1 MLVETRFIA
10 SLPTAKHCK
19 DYDQAERSGGFSR
32 LFVFSGQSTTIFSL
46 LHKLYRI
53 KRYLCIPSISNHMKR
68 AFLLTFII
76 MAIGIEASLACTN
89 LIVGKKASTDGS
101 VMCTYNCDGFGFSG
115 SLWHIPSG
123 QHEKGEKIAVRGWG
137 PVHEGRYV
145 DQVDYTYGVVGLMN
159 EKQVTIVETTFDGK
173 LELVNREG
181 LLDYFTLM
189 RLALQ
194 RSATARE
201 AIRCMAELVEE
212 YGYNSSGETITIC
225 DPNEAWIMEIVG
237 KGMGNNGAVW
247 VALRVPDDC
256 ICAHANLSRI
266 RQFPLEKKG
275 SYKSLSS
282 KSFKHLNRPEVEC
295 IYAADVI
302 SFAKKW
308 GYYMGKDED
317 FSFRD
322 AYCPIDFENVR
333 YADARVWS
341 FFRHHYSHEEMD
353 KYLPY
358 INGDFSEYDHLPLWI
373 KPDKPL
379 SLRDLQADM
388 RDHFE
393 GTPLDMT
400 SDMTAGPWG
409 MPIRPLPM
417 HFKDSDS
424 LDYFRERPI
433 ATQQSGFTM
442 TCQMRSW
449 LPNDVGGVTWFN
461 CDDANMVA
469 YVPVY
474 CCVTQVPDPFREE
487 NNPRNEFSDKSAF
500 WMNNWVAN
508 MVYPRY
514 SMMIGDLRK
523 AQNELEDYYFADQ
536 DSVLVAIN
544 GMMPDERQQYLNRK
558 SIAYADR
565 MMERWDRLAKYLI
578 VRYNDQIIKRVGDDG
593 KLIRWGYDT
602 PGYDQQFIDA
612 IGKSTGDR
620 YRLKKVIER
629 RER

>member
-1 MLVETRFIA
+1 
-10 SLPTAKHCK
+10 
-19 DYDQAERSGGFSR
+19 
-32 LFVFSGQSTTIFSL
+32 
-46 LHKLYRI
+46 
-53 KRYLCIPSISNHMKR
+53 MKR
-68 AFLLTFII
+68 KLLLLVI
-76 MAIGIEASLACTN
+76 AIALGFQSAWACTN
-89 LIVGKKASTDGS
+89 LIVGKKASADGS

-115 SLWHIPSG
+115 SLFYSPAGRHA
-123 QHEKGEKIAVRGWG
+123 EGELIAIHGWG
-137 PVHEGRYV
+137 PTHEGQFV
-145 DQVDYTYGVVGLMN
+145 KQVPYTYNVVGLMN
-159 EKQVTIVETTFDGK
+159 ERQVTIVETTFDGR
-173 LELVNREG
+173 LELVNNEG
-181 LLDYFTLM
+181 LLDYFSLM

-194 RSATARE
+194 RSSTARE
-201 AIRCMAELVEE
+201 AIKCMAELVEE
-212 YGYNSSGETITIC
+212 YGYNSSGETITVC

-237 KGMGNNGAVW
+237 KGLGRKGAVW
-247 VALRVPDDC
+247 VALRIPDDC

-266 RQFPLEKKG
+266 RQFPQEKG
-275 SYKSLSS
+275 SSINS
-282 KSFKHLNRPEVEC
+282 KQLNKIDKPEVEC
-295 IYAADVI
+295 VYAYDVI
-302 SFAKKW
+302 SFAREK
-308 GYYMGKDED
+308 GFFNGKDQD

-353 KYLPY
+353 KYLSY
-358 INGDFSEYDHLPLWI
+358 INGDFEQYDHLPLWI

-379 SLRDLQADM
+379 TMRDLQNDM

-393 GTPLDMT
+393 GTALDMT
-400 SDMTAGPWG
+400 ADMTAGPWG

-424 LDYFRERPI
+424 IPYFRERPI

-449 LPNDVGGVTWFN
+449 LPDDVGGVTWFN

-469 YVPVY
+469 YVPLY
-474 CCVTQVPDPFREE
+474 CCITQVPDAFRPE
-487 NNPRNEFSDKSAF
+487 NNPRNEFSDQSAF

-514 SMMIGDLRK
+514 TMMIGDLRK
-523 AQNELEDYYFADQ
+523 AQKELEDYYFADQ
-536 DSVLVAIN
+536 DQVLVAIN
-544 GMMPDERQQYLNRK
+544 DMTPADRQSYLNKK
-558 SIAYADR
+558 SIAYTEK
-565 MMERWDRLAKYLI
+565 MMQRWDKLAKYLI
-578 VRYNDQIIKRVGDDG
+578 VRYNDQVVKRTDENGQ
-593 KLIRWGYDT
+593 LTRWGYNT

-620 YRLKKVIER
+620 YRLKEVIDR

>member
-1 MLVETRFIA
+1 MKRL
-10 SLPTAKHCK
+10 
-19 DYDQAERSGGFSR
+19 
-32 LFVFSGQSTTIFSL
+32 LFVTL
-46 LHKLYRI
+46 
-53 KRYLCIPSISNHMKR
+53 
-68 AFLLTFII
+68 
-76 MAIGIEASLACTN
+76 MAIMGWEPVMACTN
-89 LIVGKKASTDGS
+89 LIVGKKASADGS

-115 SLWHIPSG
+115 SLSYSPAG
-123 QHEKGEKIAVRGWG
+123 QHEKGELIAIHGWG
-137 PVHEGRYV
+137 PSHEGQYV
-145 DQVDYTYGVVGLMN
+145 KQVEYTYNVVGLMN
-159 EKQVTIVETTFDGK
+159 EKQVTIVETTFDGR
-173 LELVNREG
+173 LELVNQEG
-181 LLDYFTLM
+181 LLDYFSLM

-194 RSATARE
+194 RSSTARE

-212 YGYNSSGETITIC
+212 YGYNSSGETLTIC
-225 DPNEAWIMEIVG
+225 DPNEAWIMEIIG
-237 KGMGNNGAVW
+237 KGPGRKGAVW
-247 VALRVPDDC
+247 VALRIPDDC

-266 RQFPLEKKG
+266 RQFPLEKRSKN
-275 SYKSLSS
+275 SISS
-282 KSFKHLNRPEVEC
+282 KNLKKINNPEIEC
-295 IYAADVI
+295 VYAADVI
-302 SFAKKW
+302 SFAKEW
-308 GYYMGKDED
+308 GYFTGKDED

-358 INGDFSEYDHLPLWI
+358 INGNFDVCDHLPLWI

-379 SLRDLQADM
+379 SLRDLQNDM

-417 HFKDSDS
+417 HFKDNDS
-424 LDYFRERPI
+424 VNYYRERPI

-469 YVPVY
+469 YVPLY
-474 CCVTQVPDPFREE
+474 CCITQVPDCFRQE

-536 DSVLVAIN
+536 DSVLTAIEK
-544 GMMPDERQQYLNRK
+544 MTPADRQGYLNRK
-558 SIAYADR
+558 SIAYADK
-565 MMERWDRLAKYLI
+565 MMQRWDKLAKYLI
-578 VRYNDQIIKRVGDDG
+578 VKYNDQVVKRVDKDG
-593 KLIRWGYDT
+593 NFMRWGYET

-620 YRLKKVIER
+620 YKLKKVIER

>member
-1 MLVETRFIA
+1 
-10 SLPTAKHCK
+10 
-19 DYDQAERSGGFSR
+19 
-32 LFVFSGQSTTIFSL
+32 
-46 LHKLYRI
+46 
-53 KRYLCIPSISNHMKR
+53 MKR
-68 AFLLTFII
+68 KLLLLVLTIALGFQS
-76 MAIGIEASLACTN
+76 AWACTN
-89 LIVGKKASTDGS
+89 LIVGKKASADGS

-115 SLWHIPSG
+115 SLFYSQAGRHA
-123 QHEKGEKIAVRGWG
+123 EGELIAIHGWG
-137 PVHEGRYV
+137 PSHEGQFV
-145 DQVDYTYGVVGLMN
+145 KQVPYTYNVVGLMN
-159 EKQVTIVETTFDGK
+159 ERQVTIVETTFDGR
-173 LELVNREG
+173 LELVNNEG
-181 LLDYFTLM
+181 LLDYFSLM

-194 RSATARE
+194 RSSTARE
-201 AIRCMAELVEE
+201 AIKCMAELVEE
-212 YGYNSSGETITIC
+212 YGYNSSGETITVC

-237 KGMGNNGAVW
+237 KGLGRKGAVW
-247 VALRVPDDC
+247 VALRIPDDC

-266 RQFPLEKKG
+266 RQFPQEKG
-275 SYKSLSS
+275 RSINS
-282 KSFKHLNRPEVEC
+282 KQLNKIDKPEVEC
-295 IYAADVI
+295 VYAYDVI
-302 SFAKKW
+302 SFACEM
-308 GYYMGKDED
+308 GFFNGKDQD

-358 INGDFSEYDHLPLWI
+358 INGDFEQYDHLPLWI

-379 SLRDLQADM
+379 TMRDLQNDM

-393 GTPLDMT
+393 GTALDM
-400 SDMTAGPWG
+400 SADMTAGPWG

-424 LDYFRERPI
+424 IPYFRERPI

-449 LPNDVGGVTWFN
+449 LPDDVGGVTWFN

-469 YVPVY
+469 YVPLY
-474 CCVTQVPDPFREE
+474 CCITQMPDAFRPE
-487 NNPRNEFSDKSAF
+487 NNPRNEFSDQSAF

-536 DSVLVAIN
+536 DQVLDAIKD
-544 GMMPDERQQYLNRK
+544 MMPADRQSYLNKK
-558 SIAYADR
+558 SIAYTEK
-565 MMERWDRLAKYLI
+565 MMQRWDKLAKYLI
-578 VRYNDQIIKRVGDDG
+578 VKYNDQVEKRTDENGQ
-593 KLIRWGYDT
+593 LTRWGYNT

-620 YRLKKVIER
+620 YRLKEVIDR

>member
-1 MLVETRFIA
+1 MKRL
-10 SLPTAKHCK
+10 
-19 DYDQAERSGGFSR
+19 
-32 LFVFSGQSTTIFSL
+32 LFVT
-46 LHKLYRI
+46 
-53 KRYLCIPSISNHMKR
+53 
-68 AFLLTFII
+68 LLTI
-76 MAIGIEASLACTN
+76 MGWEPVMACTN
-89 LIVGKKASTDGS
+89 LIVGKKASADGS

-115 SLWHIPSG
+115 SLSYSPSG
-123 QHEKGEKIAVRGWG
+123 QHEQGELIAIHGWG
-137 PVHEGRYV
+137 PSHEGQYV
-145 DQVDYTYGVVGLMN
+145 KQVEYTYNVVGLMN
-159 EKQVTIVETTFDGK
+159 EKQVTIVETTFDGR
-173 LELVNREG
+173 LELVNQEG
-181 LLDYFTLM
+181 LLDYFSLM

-194 RSATARE
+194 RSSTARE
-201 AIRCMAELVEE
+201 AIRCMVELVEE
-212 YGYNSSGETITIC
+212 YGYNSSGETLTIC
-225 DPNEAWIMEIVG
+225 DPSEAWIMEIIG
-237 KGMGNNGAVW
+237 KGPGRKGAVW
-247 VALRVPDDC
+247 VALRIPDDC

-266 RQFPLEKKG
+266 RQFPLEKRSKN
-275 SYKSLSS
+275 SISS
-282 KSFKHLNRPEVEC
+282 KNLKKINNPEIEC
-295 IYAADVI
+295 VYAADVI
-302 SFAKKW
+302 SFAKER
-308 GYYMGKDED
+308 GYFNGKDED

-358 INGDFSEYDHLPLWI
+358 INGDFDVCDHLPLWI
-373 KPDKPL
+373 KPNKPL
-379 SLRDLQADM
+379 SLRDLQNDM

-417 HFKDSDS
+417 HFKDNDS
-424 LDYFRERPI
+424 VNYYRERPI

-469 YVPVY
+469 YVPLY
-474 CCVTQVPDPFREE
+474 CCITQVPDCFRQE

-500 WMNNWVAN
+500 WMNNWVSN

-536 DSVLVAIN
+536 DSTLTAIEK
-544 GMMPDERQQYLNRK
+544 MTPADRQGYLNRK
-558 SIAYADR
+558 SIAYADK
-565 MMERWDRLAKYLI
+565 MMQRWDKLAKYLI
-578 VRYNDQIIKRVGDDG
+578 VKYNDQVVKHVDKDG
-593 KLIRWGYDT
+593 NFQRWGYET

-620 YRLKKVIER
+620 YKLKKVIER

>member
-1 MLVETRFIA
+1 MKKLVLA
-10 SLPTAKHCK
+10 L
-19 DYDQAERSGGFSR
+19 
-32 LFVFSGQSTTIFSL
+32 
-46 LHKLYRI
+46 
-53 KRYLCIPSISNHMKR
+53 M
-68 AFLLTFII
+68 
-76 MAIGIEASLACTN
+76 MAICSVPALACTN
-89 LIVGKKASTDGS
+89 LIVGKKASVDGS

-115 SLWHIPSG
+115 SLSYSHSG
-123 QHEKGEKIAVRGWG
+123 RHELGELIEIHGWG
-137 PVHEGRYV
+137 PSHKGQYV
-145 DQVDYTYGVVGLMN
+145 KQVEYTYNVVGLMN
-159 EKQVTIVETTFDGK
+159 EKQVTIVETTFDGR
-173 LELVNREG
+173 LELVNQEG
-181 LLDYFTLM
+181 LLDYFSLM

-194 RSATARE
+194 RTSTARE
-201 AIRCMAELVEE
+201 AIRCMVDLVEE
-212 YGYNSSGETITIC
+212 YGYNSSGETLTIC
-225 DPNEAWIMEIVG
+225 DPNEAWIMEIIG
-237 KGMGNNGAVW
+237 KGPGRKGAVW
-247 VALRVPDDC
+247 VALRIPDDC

-266 RQFPLEKKG
+266 RQFPLEKRSKN
-275 SYKSLSS
+275 SISS
-282 KSFKHLNRPEVEC
+282 KNLKKINNPEIEC
-295 IYAADVI
+295 VYAADVI
-302 SFAKKW
+302 SFAKEW
-308 GYYMGKDED
+308 GFYSGKDED

-341 FFRHHYSHEEMD
+341 FFRHHYNHAEMD
-353 KYLPY
+353 KHLPY
-358 INGDFSEYDHLPLWI
+358 INGEFDVCVHLPLWI
-373 KPDKPL
+373 KPDQPL
-379 SLRDLQADM
+379 SLRDLQNDM

-424 LDYFRERPI
+424 IPYYRERPI
-433 ATQQSGFTM
+433 ACQQSGFTM

-469 YVPVY
+469 YVPLY
-474 CCVTQVPDPFREE
+474 CCITQVPDCFRQE

-508 MVYPRY
+508 MIYPRY
-514 SMMIGDLRK
+514 SMMVGDLRK
-523 AQNELEDYYFADQ
+523 AQSELEDYYFADQ
-536 DSVLVAIN
+536 DSVLIAIKD
-544 GMMPDERQQYLNRK
+544 MMPADRQSYLNKK

-565 MMERWDRLAKYLI
+565 MMQRWDKLAKYLI
-578 VRYNDQIIKRVGDDG
+578 VKYNDQVVKRVDKDG
-593 KLIRWGYDT
+593 NFLCWGYET

-620 YRLKKVIER
+620 YKLKEVIKR

>member
-1 MLVETRFIA
+1 MKKILITILFAMLGWESA
-10 SLPTAKHCK
+10 S
-19 DYDQAERSGGFSR
+19 
-32 LFVFSGQSTTIFSL
+32 
-46 LHKLYRI
+46 
-53 KRYLCIPSISNHMKR
+53 
-68 AFLLTFII
+68 
-76 MAIGIEASLACTN
+76 ACTN

-115 SLWHIPSG
+115 SLSYSPSG
-123 QHEKGEKIAVRGWG
+123 RHEPGELIAIHGWG
-137 PVHEGRYV
+137 PSHEGRYV
-145 DQVDYTYGVVGLMN
+145 KQVEYTYNVVGLMN
-159 EKQVTIVETTFDGK
+159 EKQVSIVETTFDGR
-173 LELVNREG
+173 LELVNPDG
-181 LLDYFTLM
+181 LLDYFSLM

-194 RSATARE
+194 RSSTARE
-201 AIRCMAELVEE
+201 AIKCMAELVEE

-225 DPNEAWIMEIVG
+225 DPEEAWIMEIIG
-237 KGMGNNGAVW
+237 KGPDRQGAVW

-266 RQFPLEKKG
+266 REFPLESGKRKVESG
-275 SYKSLSS
+275 KLFSLDGKSISS
-282 KSFKHLNRPEVEC
+282 KNLKKINDSRVDC
-295 IYAADVI
+295 VYAYDVI
-302 SFAKKW
+302 SFAREK
-308 GYYMGKDED
+308 GFFNGKDED
-317 FSFRD
+317 FSFRE

-353 KYLPY
+353 RYLPY
-358 INGDFSEYDHLPLWI
+358 INGDFELCDHLPLWI

-379 SLRDLQADM
+379 SLRDLQQDM

-424 LDYFRERPI
+424 LAYFRERPI

-469 YVPVY
+469 YVPLY
-474 CCVTQVPDPFREE
+474 CCITQVPDCFRPE
-487 NNPRNEFSDKSAF
+487 NNPRAEFSDKSAF

-523 AQNELEDYYFADQ
+523 AQKELEDYYFTDQ
-536 DSVLVAIN
+536 DKVVEAIKD
-544 GMMPDERQQYLNRK
+544 MTPADRQSFLNRK
-558 SIAYADR
+558 SIAYAEK
-565 MMERWDRLAKYLI
+565 MMQRWDQLAKHLI
-578 VRYNDQIIKRVGDDG
+578 VRYNDQIVRRVDENGQFT
-593 KLIRWGYDT
+593 RWGHET

-612 IGKSTGDR
+612 VHKATGDR
-620 YRLKKVIER
+620 YLLKEVIDR

>member
-1 MLVETRFIA
+1 MKKILITVLLAMLGWESA
-10 SLPTAKHCK
+10 S
-19 DYDQAERSGGFSR
+19 
-32 LFVFSGQSTTIFSL
+32 
-46 LHKLYRI
+46 
-53 KRYLCIPSISNHMKR
+53 
-68 AFLLTFII
+68 
-76 MAIGIEASLACTN
+76 ACTN

-115 SLWHIPSG
+115 SLSYSPSG
-123 QHEKGEKIAVRGWG
+123 HHEPGELIAIHGWG
-137 PVHEGRYV
+137 PSHEGRFV
-145 DQVDYTYGVVGLMN
+145 KQVEYTYNVVGLMN
-159 EKQVTIVETTFDGK
+159 EKQVTIVETTFDGR
-173 LELVNREG
+173 LELVNPDG
-181 LLDYFTLM
+181 LLDYFSLM

-194 RSATARE
+194 RSSTARE

-212 YGYNSSGETITIC
+212 YGYNSSGETLTIC
-225 DPNEAWIMEIVG
+225 DPNEAWIMEIIG
-237 KGMGNNGAVW
+237 KGPDRKGAVW

-266 RQFPLEKKG
+266 RQIPLGKTSINSKNLKKIN
-275 SYKSLSS
+275 K
-282 KSFKHLNRPEVEC
+282 PEIDCV
-295 IYAADVI
+295 YAYDVI
-302 SFAKKW
+302 SFAREK
-308 GYYMGKDED
+308 GFFSGKDEE

-341 FFRHHYSHEEMD
+341 FFRHHRTDMD
-353 KYLPY
+353 QYLPY
-358 INGDFSEYDHLPLWI
+358 INGEFDKCDHLPLWV
-373 KPDKPL
+373 KPDTKL
-379 SLRDLQADM
+379 SMRDLQQDM

-424 LDYFRERPI
+424 LAYFRERPI
-433 ATQQSGFTM
+433 ACQQSGFTM

-469 YVPVY
+469 YVPLY
-474 CCVTQVPDPFREE
+474 CCITQMPDCFRPE
-487 NNPRNEFSDKSAF
+487 NNPRAEFSDKSAF

-536 DSVLVAIN
+536 EEVLEAIKD
-544 GMMPDERQQYLNRK
+544 MMPADRQQYLNRK
-558 SIAYADR
+558 SIAYADK
-565 MMERWDRLAKYLI
+565 MMQRWDKLAKFLI
-578 VRYNDQIIKRVGDDG
+578 VRYNDQIVRRVDENGQFT
-593 KLIRWGYDT
+593 RWGHDT

-620 YRLKKVIER
+620 YLLKEVIDR

>member
-1 MLVETRFIA
+1 
-10 SLPTAKHCK
+10 
-19 DYDQAERSGGFSR
+19 
-32 LFVFSGQSTTIFSL
+32 
-46 LHKLYRI
+46 
-53 KRYLCIPSISNHMKR
+53 MKK
-68 AFLLTFII
+68 LLTLTLL
-76 MAIGIEASLACTN
+76 MALSIGSAWACTN
-89 LIVGKKASTDGS
+89 LIVGKKASADGS

-115 SLWHIPSG
+115 SLFYSPPGRHEPGELIPI
-123 QHEKGEKIAVRGWG
+123 HGWG
-137 PVHEGRYV
+137 PSHEGQFV
-145 DQVDYTYGVVGLMN
+145 KQVDYTYNVVGLMN
-159 EKQVTIVETTFDGK
+159 ERQVTIVETTFDGR
-173 LELVNREG
+173 LELVNHEG

-201 AIRCMAELVEE
+201 AIKCMAELVEE

-225 DPNEAWIMEIVG
+225 DPNEAWIMEIIG
-237 KGMGNNGAVW
+237 KGEGNKGAVW
-247 VALRVPDDC
+247 VALRIPDDC

-266 RQFPLEKKG
+266 RQFPQEGQQTARLR
-275 SYKSLSS
+275 KSISS
-282 KSFKHLNRPEVEC
+282 KNLKHIFRPEVEC
-295 IYAADVI
+295 VYAADVI
-302 SFAKKW
+302 SFAKER
-308 GYYMGKDED
+308 GFYSGKDED

-341 FFRHHYSHEEMD
+341 FFRHHYSQEEMD

-358 INGDFSEYDHLPLWI
+358 INGDFEQCDHLPLWI

-379 SLRDLQADM
+379 SMRDLQADM

-400 SDMTAGPWG
+400 ADMTAGPWG

-424 LDYFRERPI
+424 IPYFRERPI

-469 YVPVY
+469 YVPLY
-474 CCVTQVPDPFREE
+474 CCITQVPDCFRPE
-487 NNPRNEFSDKSAF
+487 NNQRNEFSDQSAF

-523 AQNELEDYYFADQ
+523 AQNELEDYFFADQ
-536 DSVLVAIN
+536 DSVLLAIEK
-544 GMMPDERQQYLNRK
+544 MMPVDRQSYLNRK
-558 SIAYADR
+558 SIAYAER
-565 MMERWDRLAKYLI
+565 MMQRWDKLAKYLI
-578 VRYNDQIIKRVGDDG
+578 VRYNDQVVKRVDKDG
-593 KLIRWGYDT
+593 NFQRWGHDT

-612 IGKSTGDR
+612 IGKSTGER
-620 YRLKKVIER
+620 YKLKKVIER